1 VNGELILFFSE
12 DLIAMNE
19 KISELVQD
27 GVSTSL
33 VMELSRRV
41 LDEDTASS
49 KPIVLYEDDSANHE
63 DLEEDSESIDQEE
76 LGLEVADEK

>member
-1 VNGELILFFSE
+1 VKAGEG
-12 DLIAMNE
+12 LIAMNE

-41 LDEDTASS
+41 LDENISSS
-49 KPIVLYEDDSANHE
+49 KPTSLYEDDSDNPE

>member
-1 VNGELILFFSE
+1 VKAGE

-41 LDEDTASS
+41 LDENISSS
-49 KPIVLYEDDSANHE
+49 KPTSLYEDDSDNPE

>member
-1 VNGELILFFSE
+1 VEAGE

-19 KISELVQD
+19 KIGELVQD

-33 VMELSRRV
+33 VMELARRV
-41 LDEDTASS
+41 LDADIASS
-49 KPIVLYEDDSANHE
+49 RPFVLYEDDSDNDE
-63 DLEEDSESIDQEE
+63 DPEEDSESIVQEK